1 MAREP
6 PLLRPDGRLRPERTE
21 GRRGS
26 RFGVGLTATPDG
38 ADCGQLAFAGASPG
52 EPELTSGGGRSKPAC
67 AEADRVYVYVA
78 QLFEPARAQQLQLVI
93 YEEPPLTN
101 AEQMP
106 PDSGSVAWAELPDP
120 VARAGE
126 ATAVTAGFGYA
137 DAPEL
142 ADGVFRVHVDPS
154 RGGLV
159 KLPVSWGQHAQL
171 ALRPTRSYDDLWA
184 SLTARWFGPLGG
196 EVKGLTQ
203 PGDTGLVPL
212 VKDADGAHLAT
223 PTVRWRAR
231 PARYAAAAAL
241 PGPYF
246 LQLYAP
252 AYDGAPE
259 LPPGASTSWSARPS
273 SRTSFGSPRRT
284 SPTRVPRP
292 TSTARG
298 GCPPRRSPPR
308 AAARSRRPLPA
319 PSRPGRPG
327 GPRCPSR

>member
-1 MAREP
+1 
-6 PLLRPDGRLRPERTE
+6 
-21 GRRGS
+21 
-26 RFGVGLTATPDG
+26 
-38 ADCGQLAFAGASPG
+38 
-52 EPELTSGGGRSKPAC
+52 
-67 AEADRVYVYVA
+67 
-78 QLFEPARAQQLQLVI
+78 
-93 YEEPPLTN
+93 
-101 AEQMP
+101 MP

-259 LPPGASTSWSARPS
+259 LPPGRRPPGQRGHRRGLRS
-273 SRTSFGSPRRT
+273 GAPAYVADAGAPPYVDGSR
-284 SPTRVPRP
+284 RVPAPAEP
-292 TSTARG
+292 TPSG
-298 GCPPRRSPPR
+298 GTE
-308 AAARSRRPLPA
+308 PA
-319 PSRPGRPG
+319 PSARTVAAGQAGRAEVPVPVIAAVAGSAVLFAAAGLHLLRRGRRRPPAAPAPPG
-327 GPRCPSR
+327 AGP